1 VIPSLGI
8 ASVAEL
14 VKYSKANPNR
24 LNYASLGLGSD
35 SHLIMEWLKGA
46 TGADLTHIPFNGSPP
61 ILTAMR
67 SGEVH
72 VTLLTSGTLKPQ
84 IDAGELKALATR
96 GADNRNPSLPDVPTF
111 AEAGLPPLRATSWAG
126 LFAPVGTP
134 PEIIARLN
142 REFTAIINDPDFR
155 ARFMVKPGL
164 EPSEIGLADIRAFM
178 AQDRAGWEPLVKTSG
193 VQLQ

>member
-1 VIPSLGI
+1 
-8 ASVAEL
+8 
-14 VKYSKANPNR
+14 
-24 LNYASLGLGSD
+24 
-35 SHLIMEWLKGA
+35 MEWLKGA

-142 REFTAIINDPDFR
+142 REFSAIINDPDFR

-178 AQDRAGWEPLVKTSG
+178 SQDRAGWEPLVKTSG

>member
-1 VIPSLGI
+1 MCRPS
-8 ASVAEL
+8 
-14 VKYSKANPNR
+14 R
-24 LNYASLGLGSD
+24 
-35 SHLIMEWLKGA
+35 
-46 TGADLTHIPFNGSPP
+46 
-61 ILTAMR
+61 R
-67 SGEVH
+67 
-72 VTLLTSGTLKPQ
+72 
-84 IDAGELKALATR
+84 
-96 GADNRNPSLPDVPTF
+96 
-111 AEAGLPPLRATSWAG
+111 RAFRR
-126 LFAPVGTP
+126 FAPRRGRDFLRPAGTP